1 MNEQTCLQAC
11 TALMKRYH
19 KCDLVAYVLV
29 LKLNYEKS
37 YDRISWDFLFE
48 IISSSGLDKFGLI
61 GLKTVFFHVIKDKY
75 VDVSQWYDT
84 CTGFVSS

>member
-1 MNEQTCLQAC
+1 VKLCQKKKNNLTVVFLMNEQTCLQAC
-11 TALMKRYH
+11 IALMKRYH

-61 GLKTVFFHVIKDKY
+61 GLK
-75 VDVSQWYDT
+75 
-84 CTGFVSS
+84 